1 MSGAYY
7 WQITMHYE
15 DGKTKVHPSLF
26 LTESQAK
33 PLAGAHMRIFSDI
46 VKCTFKRRWIRD

>member
-33 PLAGAHMRIFSDI
+33 TVAGAHMRIFSDI